1 MAQAYV
7 IIHCETG
14 MEDWVIRNLKKIEGV
29 REVSGVLSLYDIVV
43 KVEVKDQSMLDKIIT
58 KQIRKVGHIHTTMT
72 LMVIE
77 ERKNKNTD

>member
-14 MEDWVIRNLKKIEGV
+14 MEEWVIRNLKKIEGV
-29 REVSGVLSLYDIVV
+29 KEVSGVLSLYDIVV
-43 KVEVKDQSMLDKIIT
+43 KVEAKDQSMLEKIIT
-58 KQIRKVGHIHTTMT
+58 KQIRKVEHIHTTMT

>member
-43 KVEVKDQSMLDKIIT
+43 KVKAKDQYILEKIIT

>member
-43 KVEVKDQSMLDKIIT
+43 KVEAKDQYILEKIIT

>member
-14 MEDWVIRNLKKIEGV
+14 MEEWVIRNLKKIEGV
-29 REVSGVLSLYDIVV
+29 KEVVGVLSLYDIIA
-43 KVEVKDQSMLDKIIT
+43 KLEAKDQFVLEKIIT
-58 KQIRKVGHIHTTMT
+58 KQIRNVQHIHTTMT

-77 ERKNKNTD
+77 EQE

>member
-14 MEDWVIRNLKKIEGV
+14 KEDWVIRNLKKIQGV
-29 REVSGVLSLYDIVV
+29 KETIGVFSLYDIIV
-43 KVEVKDQSMLDKIIT
+43 KVEAKDQATIEKIIT
-58 KQIRKVGHIHTTMT
+58 KQIRKVQYTHTTMT

-77 ERKNKNTD
+77 ELE

>member
-14 MEDWVIRNLKKIEGV
+14 MEEWVIRNLKKLEGV
-29 REVSGVLSLYDIVV
+29 KEVAGVLSLYDIVV
-43 KVEVKDQSMLDKIIT
+43 KVEAKDQYILEKIIT

>member
-14 MEDWVIRNLKKIEGV
+14 MEEWVIRNLKKIEGV
-29 REVSGVLSLYDIVV
+29 KEVIGVLSLYDIIA
-43 KVEVKDQSMLDKIIT
+43 KLEAKDQIDLEKIIT
-58 KQIRKVGHIHTTMT
+58 KQIRKLQRIHTTMT

-77 ERKNKNTD
+77 EQE